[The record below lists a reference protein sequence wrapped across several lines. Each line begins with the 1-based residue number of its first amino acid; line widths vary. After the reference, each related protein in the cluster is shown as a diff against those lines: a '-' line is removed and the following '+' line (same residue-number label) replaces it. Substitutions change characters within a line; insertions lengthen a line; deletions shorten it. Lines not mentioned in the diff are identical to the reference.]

1 MGGVNEPVHDR
12 IRNGLL
18 GDYIIPFLVGKL
30 RCNDG
35 CLLSD
40 SVFEY
45 FQEHEAGFVVEDL
58 ESEVVYDEDVLFLY
72 LVHFFDVRAVRS
84 GDAEQCEEL
93 LGVPVED
100 FLSFQT

>member
-1 MGGVNEPVHDR
+1 M
-12 IRNGLL
+12 
-18 GDYIIPFLVGKL
+18 
-30 RCNDG
+30 
-35 CLLSD
+35 
-40 SVFEY
+40 
-45 FQEHEAGFVVEDL
+45 VEDL